1 MLASLTR
8 EVFQV
13 SNLNPT
19 LDLGFFGFFFYFGFF
34 FTPYI
39 SGSSGLLQ
47 KRKNFYTKTH
57 IWPID
62 WSRSRLDLGWTLET
76 LPWLMLA
83 V

>member
-1 MLASLTR
+1 MLARFTR

-19 LDLGFFGFFFYFGFF
+19 L
-34 FTPYI
+34 TPYI

-47 KRKNFYTKTH
+47 KRKNFYTRTH

-62 WSRSRLDLGWTLET
+62 WSRSRLDLGWTLEIV
-76 LPWLMLA
+76 PWLMLA